1 MRGRSHGMSIVE
13 KSFYKGE
20 VIVKEGDIGD
30 SFFRLLEGKA
40 SVYADWDKKDQ
51 EPFRIALLDTGEYF
65 GEMAIIDSY
74 PRNATIVAVGNVR
87 VIEIPKDD
95 LTIYFQENP
104 DQILELMQ
112 HLGRR
117 VQAMTN
123 DYNEA
128 KTLLKEVK
136 EAEASKKKSLFSRI
150 KKQVDMY
157 ESNKEYV
164 TPPSAEAINEAF
176 EAITDEGTGD
186 IQNFATN
193 SIIYEE
199 GAVENCMYILRSGI
213 VGMYNKDGEKVSEL
227 QPVSLFGELGMLTGA
242 ARDLTAVS
250 ESDDTYIELITPEYL
265 EPVFLSCPVKIEL
278 ILKQLSYRL
287 RVLNIDVINTC
298 KEITETYNKK

>member
-1 MRGRSHGMSIVE
+1 MSVVE

-51 EPFRIALLDTGEYF
+51 EPFRIALLETGEYF
-65 GEMAIIDSY
+65 GEMAIIDSI

-87 VIEIPKDD
+87 VIEIPKDE
-95 LTIYFQENP
+95 LTTYFQENP
-104 DQILELMQ
+104 DQILELMK

-128 KTLLKEVK
+128 KALLKEVK

-150 KKQVDMY
+150 KKHVDMY
-157 ESNKEYV
+157 ENNKDYIA
-164 TPPSAEAINEAF
+164 PPSAEAINEAF

-186 IQNFATN
+186 IQNYDTN
-193 SIIYEE
+193 TLIYQE
-199 GAVENCMYILRSGI
+199 GALENTMYILRSGT
-213 VGMYNKDGEKVSEL
+213 VGMYNSDGEKLSEL
-227 QPVSLFGELGMLTGA
+227 KPVSLFGELGMLAGEKGDGPRKCVGVE
-242 ARDLTAVS
+242 AR
-250 ESDDTYIELITPEYL
+250 
-265 EPVFLSCPVKIEL
+265 
-278 ILKQLSYRL
+278 
-287 RVLNIDVINTC
+287 
-298 KEITETYNKK
+298 

>member
-1 MRGRSHGMSIVE
+1 MRGRSHGMSVVE

-95 LTIYFQENP
+95 LTTYFQENP

-128 KTLLKEVK
+128 KALLKEVK
-136 EAEASKKKSLFSRI
+136 EAETSKKKSLFSRI

-213 VGMYNKDGEKVSEL
+213 VGMYNKDGEKISEL
-227 QPVSLFGELGMLTGA
+227 QPVSLFGELGMLTGT

-265 EPVFLSCPVKIEL
+265 EPVFLSCPIKIEL

>member
-1 MRGRSHGMSIVE
+1 MSVVE

-20 VIVKEGDIGD
+20 VIVKEGEIGD

-87 VIEIPKDD
+87 VIEIPKDE
-95 LTIYFQENP
+95 LTTYFQENP
-104 DQILELMQ
+104 DQIFELMK

-128 KTLLKEVK
+128 KALLKEVK

-150 KKQVDMY
+150 KKHVDMY
-157 ESNKEYV
+157 ESNKDYV
-164 TPPSAEAINEAF
+164 APPSPEAINEAF

-186 IQNFATN
+186 IVNYNTN

-199 GAVENCMYILRSGI
+199 GSVEDCMYILRSGT
-213 VGMYNKDGEKVSEL
+213 VGLYNSDREKISEL
-227 QPVSLFGELGMLTGA
+227 NPVSLFGELGMLVGA
-242 ARDLTAVS
+242 KSDATAVS
-250 ESDDTYIELITPEYL
+250 ESDDTYIERITPEYL
-265 EPVFLSCPVKIEL
+265 EPIFLSCPVKIEL

-287 RVLNIDVINTC
+287 RVLNVDVIATC
-298 KEITETYNKK
+298 KEITETYNK

>member
-1 MRGRSHGMSIVE
+1 MSVVE

-20 VIVKEGDIGD
+20 VIVKEGEIGD

-87 VIEIPKDD
+87 VIEIPKDE
-95 LTIYFQENP
+95 LTTYFQENP
-104 DQILELMQ
+104 DQIFELMK

-128 KTLLKEVK
+128 KALLKEVK

-150 KKQVDMY
+150 KKHVDMY
-157 ESNKEYV
+157 ESNKDYV
-164 TPPSAEAINEAF
+164 APPSPEAINEAF

-186 IQNFATN
+186 IVNYDTN

-199 GAVENCMYILRSGI
+199 GSVEDCMYILRSGT
-213 VGMYNKDGEKVSEL
+213 VGLYNSDREKISEL
-227 QPVSLFGELGMLTGA
+227 NPVSLFGELGMLVGSKSDA
-242 ARDLTAVS
+242 TAVS
-250 ESDDTYIELITPEYL
+250 ESDDTYIERITPEYL
-265 EPVFLSCPVKIEL
+265 EPIFLSCPVKIEL

-287 RVLNIDVINTC
+287 RVLNVDVIATC
-298 KEITETYNKK
+298 KEITETYNK